1 MDKGHGRREK
11 RALTTTTWLAGYLAP
26 DWPGCAQVFRIERER
41 RIGSRVESEV
51 SYGITSLTREQAGA
65 ERLLALARA
74 HWGVENRL
82 HHRRDVSLGEDASR
96 IRRGAAAQVMAA
108 LRNLV
113 LFLAPRSGHESL
125 PASQRHFHCH
135 VHKAVALLTSRR

>member
-1 MDKGHGRREK
+1 M
-11 RALTTTTWLAGYLAP
+11 
-26 DWPGCAQVFRIERER
+26 
-41 RIGSRVESEV
+41 
-51 SYGITSLTREQAGA
+51 
-65 ERLLALARA
+65 
-74 HWGVENRL
+74 
-82 HHRRDVSLGEDASR
+82 SLGEDASR